1 MSEANNSEQESRKPT
16 GFAAILALP
25 NDSTKKTIIMAI
37 LICLVCAVFVSVA
50 AVALKPTQLANKS
63 LDKKKNI
70 LAVAGLYE
78 EGSDIEKA
86 FEQIE
91 VRLVDLTTGS
101 YVEEG
106 VDPVSYDQRK
116 AAKDPK
122 GNVKIPKD
130 QDIASIRTRAKYT
143 PVYLVKDGED
153 IKMMILPM
161 HGYGLWSTLYGF
173 MALESDANTIA
184 GLGFYEHAETPGLGG
199 EVDNPKWKGLWAGK
213 QVYDDAGK
221 VKINIVKESVTPQ
234 TPNHEFK
241 VDALAGATLTSRG
254 VANMLHYWLGE
265 NGYKKY
271 LSKFMAERS

>member
-1 MSEANNSEQESRKPT
+1 MSEENNAQENQQKAT

-25 NDSTKKTIIMAI
+25 NDSTKKTFVMAT
-37 LICLVCAVFVSVA
+37 LVCLVCAVFVSVA
-50 AVALKPTQLANKS
+50 AVALKPVQIANKS

-78 EGSDIEKA
+78 PGADVDKL

-91 VRLVDLTTGS
+91 VKLVDLTTGE
-101 YVEEG
+101 YVEG
-106 VDPVSYDQRK
+106 IDPVAYDQRK

-122 GNVKIPKD
+122 GNVKIAKD
-130 QDIASIRTRAKYT
+130 DDIASIRTRAKYT
-143 PVYLVKDGED
+143 PVYQVKDGD
-153 IKMMILPM
+153 AIKMMILPM

-173 MALESDANTIA
+173 LALESDANTIV

-199 EVDNPKWKGLWAGK
+199 EVDNPRWKALWKGK
-213 QVYDDAGK
+213 QAYGDEGK
-221 VKINIVKESVTPQ
+221 VRIDIVKGNVGPD
-234 TPNHEFK
+234 TPNAEYK

-254 VANMLHYWLGE
+254 VANMLHFWLGE

-271 LSKFMAERS
+271 LSKFQAERS